1 MNTLPNSIGQR
12 VGKGAIQLEGHRL
25 QSGLGRGEIQV
36 SAVDVS
42 MAVFI
47 KTRYP
52 TPLADL
58 NDYNVFLKI
67 YRKLISILR
76 DRLDRCQ
83 RINKNRNFEF

>member
-1 MNTLPNSIGQR
+1 MNTLPNPIGQHF
-12 VGKGAIQLEGHRL
+12 VKGTIQLEGHRL
-25 QSGLGRGEIQV
+25 QSGLEQGDVQV

-47 KTRYP
+47 KTKYP
-52 TPLADL
+52 APFADL
-58 NDYNVFLKI
+58 NDYDVFLKI